1 MDDIVI
7 ARIQLISVLD
17 DVKSLT
23 HDLTI
28 GELDE
33 LIEEVTLLYER
44 YSDYVDMRADGKQ

>member
-33 LIEEVTLLYER
+33 LIEEVTVLYER
-44 YSDYVDMRADGKQ
+44 FSDYVDMRADGKQ